1 MRVSQ
6 GICNEIVKNS
16 QKHAGV
22 CYVIISKKKKIYIY
36 IYFFSVYQKSR
47 NI

>member
-16 QKHAGV
+16 QKHADV
-22 CYVIISKKKKIYIY
+22 CYVIISKKKNIYIY
-36 IYFFSVYQKSR
+36 IFSVYQKSR